1 VTEFATPELDVV
13 IPDDLAKP
21 LDRLRDAASELGIS
35 LYLVGGPVRDWLL
48 QRPLVDIDLLIANG
62 NPKSI
67 ATLVRKGFGKDAKVR
82 EHPQFGTMSVE
93 IGEHR
98 VDLATLRKEKYARPG
113 ALPVVSPGTLE
124 DDLSR
129 RDFSVNALALPL
141 RKGGGE
147 EPISVIDL
155 GSGLV
160 DLGESTLRVFHP
172 RSFHDD
178 PTRALRAARLA
189 ARLGFG
195 LSRSARSA
203 LRDALRDGA
212 FGGVSGDR
220 LRREFIKLF
229 TDCAVGGH
237 PSIALVHLDKWH
249 VLAALEPGLCTHASS
264 RAPLRRLEKVLATP
278 QWRVREHRPWVAGLC
293 LWLSPLSAPLRRR
306 TLARLGVRGDTS
318 VRVLGFAKSCQRW
331 IKELKGTRGRGAVD
345 LVLAELDED
354 QLLALYATC
363 EPLLRRRVVRWAAED
378 RDTRIPVSPRDLL
391 NANLSGP
398 VVGVALARIRAAYL
412 NGEVANREEGLALA
426 REILRRSEAGKR
438 GRRPQDAGRN

>member
-1 VTEFATPELDVV
+1 
-13 IPDDLAKP
+13 
-21 LDRLRDAASELGIS
+21 
-35 LYLVGGPVRDWLL
+35 
-48 QRPLVDIDLLIANG
+48 
-62 NPKSI
+62 
-67 ATLVRKGFGKDAKVR
+67 
-82 EHPQFGTMSVE
+82 MSVE
-93 IGEHR
+93 VGEHR
-98 VDLATLRKEKYARPG
+98 VDLATLRKETYARPG
-113 ALPVVSPGTLE
+113 ALPEVSPGTLE
-124 DDLSR
+124 DDLNR
-129 RDFSVNALALPL
+129 RDFSVNSLALPL

-155 GSGLV
+155 SSGLA

-189 ARLGFG
+189 ARLGFV

-212 FGGVSGDR
+212 FGAVSGDR

-229 TDCAVGGH
+229 TDCAVGGY

-249 VLAALEPGLCTHASS
+249 VLASLEPGLCTHASS

-278 QWRVREHRPWVAGLC
+278 LWRAREHRPWVAGLC

-318 VRVLGFAKSCQRW
+318 VRVLDFAKSCQRW

-354 QLLALYATC
+354 QLLALYSTC

-426 REILRRSEAGKR
+426 REILRRSEVGKR
-438 GRRPQDAGRN
+438 GRRSKDAGPN